1 MLRPQGRLPPG
12 PRRPAPLQLAEWAF
26 RPLPFLRMCARRFG
40 DAFTVKLPRFG
51 NFVYV
56 SAPELL
62 KQIFTAPADQL
73 MAGKANYILEPL
85 VGKSSVLL
93 LDGADHLRQ
102 RRLLLPPF
110 HGERMQAY
118 ARLMQE
124 ITLASVER
132 WPVGEP
138 FSLHPYM
145 QAITLDVIL
154 RAVFGLDEGAQMRA
168 FAARLVSLFKPR
180 PFLFAFLPDWM
191 REIPGSPYQKFMLQR
206 AEIDRELYAL
216 IDERRRAGDAAERT
230 DILSLLLSA
239 RDEDGRPMSDEELR
253 DELMT
258 MIAAGH
264 ETTATALSWAFERI
278 LATPE
283 VAARLDGELRTPPAD
298 PAELGKLP
306 YLDAT
311 VKETLR
317 LRPIIPIV
325 VRQVQRE
332 LALGPWR
339 LPAGSYA
346 VPCIWLTQHRADLF
360 PDPERFQPERFV
372 GTRPDPYQW
381 LPFGGGARRCIGMA
395 FAQFEMTVVLGT
407 VLSRARLRLD
417 GPPVEVVR
425 RSITFAPSGGTRVVR
440 DRV

>member
-1 MLRPQGRLPPG
+1 
-12 PRRPAPLQLAEWAF
+12 
-26 RPLPFLRMCARRFG
+26 MCAGRFG

-51 NFVYV
+51 SFVYV

-73 MAGKANYILEPL
+73 CAGKANQILEPL
-85 VGKSSVLL
+85 VGQSSVLL
-93 LDGADHLRQ
+93 LDGAEHLRQ

-124 ITLASVER
+124 ITLASMER

-138 FSLHPYM
+138 FALHTQM
-145 QAITLDVIL
+145 QSITLDLIL

-168 FAARLVSLFKPR
+168 FAARLVDLFKPR

-191 REIPGSPYQKFMLQR
+191 REIPGSPYQKFMQQR

-216 IDERRRAGDAAERT
+216 IDERRRAGDAAKRT
-230 DILSLLLSA
+230 DILSLLLMA
-239 RDEDGRPMSDEELR
+239 RDEDGQPMSDDELR

-264 ETTATALSWAFERI
+264 ETTATALSWAFAHI
-278 LATPE
+278 LGTPA
-283 VAARLDGELRTPPAD
+283 VQGRLADELRSPLSD
-298 PAELGKLP
+298 PAELAKLP

-317 LRPIIPIV
+317 LRPIVPIV
-325 VRQVQRE
+325 VRRVERE
-332 LALGPWR
+332 LSLGAWR

-346 VPCIWLTQHRADLF
+346 VPCIWLTQHRADLY
-360 PDPERFQPERFV
+360 PDPDRFQPERFV
-372 GTRPDPYQW
+372 GVKTDPYQW

-395 FAQFEMTVVLGT
+395 FAQFEMTVVLAT

-440 DRV
+440 EN